1 MARSERYDQSVSE
14 EDYDEVREG
23 IDQHFETVYRLLA
36 DELGGEPED
45 YELDTDE
52 LDAWATNE

>member
-1 MARSERYDQSVSE
+1 MARSERYDPSVSD

-45 YELDTDE
+45 YDLDADDM
-52 LDAWATNE
+52 DAWADDE